1 MTRRPSNDLR
11 HRVAVASA
19 EPDCGIFA
27 MSVEPSNAHGKSP
40 IWQIHLQIV
49 CELTP
54 GPACWMPRKARAS

>member
-11 HRVAVASA
+11 HRVAVVSA

-27 MSVEPSNAHGKSP
+27 MSVEPSTAHGKSP